1 MHLFFSSRQ
10 NLKELQTHFT
20 IERNEHEL
28 STITTKTI
36 QPNQTS
42 TNQSSEKTYASIF
55 PPTYLPNENL
65 RKQPVT
71 KQDIRKTK
79 SLLRDFGVPR
89 PYGFNL
95 ICNSFSTYAELEN
108 WRRYY
113 IKKELDRMEKE
124 GLIVDEED

>member
-1 MHLFFSSRQ
+1 M
-10 NLKELQTHFT
+10 
-20 IERNEHEL
+20 
-28 STITTKTI
+28 STVA
-36 QPNQTS
+36 NQTS
-42 TNQSSEKTYASIF
+42 TNQSSNQSSEETYTSIF

-65 RKQPVT
+65 RKQSVT

-113 IKKELDRMEKE
+113 IKKELDRMDKE

>member
-42 TNQSSEKTYASIF
+42 TNQSSEETYTSIF

>member
-1 MHLFFSSRQ
+1 M
-10 NLKELQTHFT
+10 
-20 IERNEHEL
+20 
-28 STITTKTI
+28 STTTT
-36 QPNQTS
+36 QANQACFQANQTS
-42 TNQSSEKTYASIF
+42 TNQASEETYTSIF

-65 RKQPVT
+65 RKQPIT

>member
-1 MHLFFSSRQ
+1 M
-10 NLKELQTHFT
+10 
-20 IERNEHEL
+20 
-28 STITTKTI
+28 STTTTTQTI
-36 QPNQTS
+36 QPNQPT
-42 TNQSSEKTYASIF
+42 QSSEETYTSIF